1 MIPIEPALDVLNAY
15 SPGHEHGD
23 VSFGP
28 VASGLI
34 NQEMQKALGRLLQ
47 AVSRAAAT
55 QIAQND
61 ETPCTGLPGALES
74 IS

>member
-61 ETPCTGLPGALES
+61 ETPPAGLLGALES